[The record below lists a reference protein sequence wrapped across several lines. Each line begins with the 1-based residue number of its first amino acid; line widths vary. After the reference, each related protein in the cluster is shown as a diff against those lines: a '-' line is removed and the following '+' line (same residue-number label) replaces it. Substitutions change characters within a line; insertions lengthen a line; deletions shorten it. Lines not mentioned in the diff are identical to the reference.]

1 MNRLPQT
8 SEEENRIFREGS
20 TSDLAEFYREWFET
34 RCKEIFQKSGKLKI
48 YDRDGVPIEPGP
60 ETTQVPATEVRD
72 KMKFLEAKMN
82 RDYLLDL
89 ADEAA
94 QYIKELN
101 REYPTDKPEVINA
114 GLHVWCE
121 WVESLFVYFLR
132 AAIFYEAELE
142 QKKFNAL
149 REPVNVFDP
158 KNEPAKKVVTAIK
171 TKKDA
176 KDAAQA
182 RVVQAR
188 KQAAATPKKA
198 ADQRADKAE
207 TIRKEERKQKAN
219 EARVAEP
226 KEEKEPVK
234 SYKPPPPELMV
245 QLTKEQVEE
254 AVRIANASDDA
265 HSTSSP
271 LEKTSPKHPEW
282 PSLSSLEEAK
292 KWYIMMKADETMY
305 DRYGGRGKG
314 VKRGR
319 PTEIK
324 KIDRSS
330 DWAARDQINNK
341 MYKCIYSWRKAWR
354 KVVKD
359 YEESGNSQL
368 KEEFQQMYET
378 QLTGDKGFGQTLEWF
393 DMWWTEEYDPNKARQ
408 SRTDDKGAVA
418 ERAEK
423 MDDLEL
429 GQILLRYHE
438 HMVNTLERTP
448 ARE

>member
-1 MNRLPQT
+1 GGVNRVDMNRLPQT

-176 KDAAQA
+176 KDAA
-182 RVVQAR
+182 
-188 KQAAATPKKA
+188 
-198 ADQRADKAE
+198 
-207 TIRKEERKQKAN
+207 
-219 EARVAEP
+219 
-226 KEEKEPVK
+226 
-234 SYKPPPPELMV
+234 
-245 QLTKEQVEE
+245 
-254 AVRIANASDDA
+254 
-265 HSTSSP
+265 
-271 LEKTSPKHPEW
+271 
-282 PSLSSLEEAK
+282 
-292 KWYIMMKADETMY
+292 
-305 DRYGGRGKG
+305 
-314 VKRGR
+314 
-319 PTEIK
+319 
-324 KIDRSS
+324 
-330 DWAARDQINNK
+330 
-341 MYKCIYSWRKAWR
+341 
-354 KVVKD
+354 
-359 YEESGNSQL
+359 
-368 KEEFQQMYET
+368 
-378 QLTGDKGFGQTLEWF
+378 
-393 DMWWTEEYDPNKARQ
+393 
-408 SRTDDKGAVA
+408 
-418 ERAEK
+418 
-423 MDDLEL
+423 
-429 GQILLRYHE
+429 
-438 HMVNTLERTP
+438 
-448 ARE
+448 